1 MRAAAILGLGSSIRD
16 LKPFE
21 GDPNITWALGLP
33 AAGSVDVVLIFG
45 GDGTVHRHLG
55 SLVKLGAPVLVV
67 PQGSGNDF
75 ARELGI
81 RNLAD
86 AISNWQSFVSGAVS
100 SKSIDLGVITALK
113 NGTLSAIDAKD
124 SRPQIVPKHYFC
136 CVAGVGLD
144 GAVSRF
150 ANRLPRWLRGHGG
163 YALSLPLGLATFDP
177 YDLTILE
184 QSEID
189 PNGFRDRYSKS
200 VLLAAFANTSAFGGG
215 MRIAPRASLTDGLL
229 DICIVGKLAKLKLLS
244 HFPMVYM
251 GRHLGIKQVEYFL
264 AKRVRIQTSSPMD
277 VYADGEYVCQT
288 PADVSIEAH
297 ALRVIVSGELP

>member
-1 MRAAAILGLGSSIRD
+1 MRAAAILGLGSSLRD

-33 AAGSVDVVLIFG
+33 AAGCVDVVLIFG

-55 SLVKLGAPVLVV
+55 PLVKLGVPVLVV

-81 RNLAD
+81 RSVAD
-86 AISNWQSFVSGAVS
+86 AINNWHGFVSGAVS

-113 NGTLSAIDAKD
+113 NSRLSAVEETTP
-124 SRPQIVPKHYFC
+124 SPQIVPKHYFC
-136 CVAGVGLD
+136 SVAGVGLD

-163 YALSLPLGLATFDP
+163 YALSLPAGLAAFDP

-184 QSEID
+184 PSESD
-189 PNGFRDRYSKS
+189 PNGFTDRHSQL
-200 VLLAAFANTSAFGGG
+200 VLLAAFANTPAFGGG

-244 HFPMVYM
+244 LFPTVYM
-251 GRHLGIKQVEYFL
+251 GRHLGIKQVEYFQ

-297 ALRVIVSGELP
+297 ALRVIVPGEQT